1 MKQPLPKRAS
11 AKVASLYS
19 FAAAFVVAVVV
30 VVVAVSSHRC
40 VGERDGGSCP
50 VTAVGVGAQESA
62 VVGVGAQ
69 ESAVVGRSLL
79 TEENGEL
86 LASS

>member
-1 MKQPLPKRAS
+1 MAVATSVAS
-11 AKVASLYS
+11 AASLYS
-19 FAAAFVVAVVV
+19 FAAAFLVADVVVV

-40 VGERDGGSCP
+40 VGERDSGSRP
-50 VTAVGVGAQESA
+50 VTA
-62 VVGVGAQ
+62 VGVGAQ